1 MLGNKNKTALCTVIY
16 RPSPHPKDIIPRTL
30 DEVNEVRLIRVGAME
45 LCLAVKANE
54 VDQRPERLEPL
65 AA

>member
-30 DEVNEVRLIRVGAME
+30 DEVRLIRVGAME

>member
-1 MLGNKNKTALCTVIY
+1 MLGNENKTALCTVIY

-30 DEVNEVRLIRVGAME
+30 DEVRLIRVGAME